1 MPVCR
6 KTKERTAFNKVLH
19 NNSGISVFLKDKT
32 ITLQQYPS
40 ALLEAAVNEFS
51 RLPGI
56 GRKTALRLVLHLLR
70 QPETEVSRF
79 GQALIR
85 LREHV
90 KYCSRCFN
98 LTDRD
103 ICTICSDP
111 KRDESTVM
119 VVEDIRDV
127 MAVENTSQYRGLY
140 HILGGILSP
149 MDGIGPDQLN
159 IPGLI
164 ARIESGV
171 INEVIMALSTTMEG
185 DTTVFYL
192 FRKLKPFNIK
202 ITTIARGVA
211 IGGELEY
218 ADEVTLGRSILN
230 RLPYE
235 NSLAR

>member
-1 MPVCR
+1 L
-6 KTKERTAFNKVLH
+6 K
-19 NNSGISVFLKDKT
+19 NNNIP
-32 ITLQQYPS
+32 LQQYPS

-79 GQALIR
+79 GQTLIR
-85 LREHV
+85 LREQV

-103 ICTICSDP
+103 ICSICSDP

-164 ARIESGV
+164 TRLESGI

-192 FRKLKPFNIK
+192 FRKLKPFDIK